1 MQLMRSAVVSFGE
14 KVPSMPRLTNL
25 FSVWALIAFA
35 VLGLLQLFPYTGVIL
50 MVLGG
55 ALWCGLAVH
64 AFLIALGVEAV
75 LGRVPRFLLVVPL
88 AAYAA
93 YYVMYLQQ
101 AREIHAKAQQLRA
114 DNPSLVLPFDPARY
128 SLLLPQTHAQLV
140 AGHYDVPVTYDAN
153 QNFRPEGFVSHRL
166 LDREQC
172 ADATAAQSR
181 LRAERSHAAFGLV
194 APVRVED
201 GAIIPTYIKDVCLLN
216 FPEKPPLPQLVVTRR
231 GDDAVWRRQRGIL
244 EQTTD
249 FSLDGKLF
257 ATYRTASVWRLSP
270 FPLLLIGCALNSGAP
285 SWDCFANF
293 NHALEVLNTTPDN
306 VDSARYDLPESIV
319 LGLRKHLPNDYVEF
333 KGDGR
338 WQAFIEQI
346 DNYSQQQAEF
356 DSNHKA
362 ELFSQFVEF
371 VQDSAVETT
380 GTGTFINVV
389 YKGAVA
395 PPREMEGV
403 VLAAPEKLIPLRD
416 VIATRFL
423 QLTRA
428 SIDVSNKWYRLLDK
442 SLVTLPRDAYAGMPD
457 DEVNQLL
464 DALRSS
470 RGWYYFHE
478 FYLRMTDAGP
488 RTLSFYER
496 ELSRLQDGGASK
508 SFVPELAICRLG
520 QADEPT
526 KEILRKEFVDTSKTD
541 RFDGSVDY
549 NSAVFVTLLRLGDA
563 AVAQGAPAAFQRDE
577 VVGWYDAV
585 RQGKG
590 RTDVGPN
597 NCNGWGRAGPRDM
610 NWWRRSPPSLRASL
624 IYQDKAWV
632 EAKAN

>member
-1 MQLMRSAVVSFGE
+1 
-14 KVPSMPRLTNL
+14 MPRLTSL

-55 ALWCGLAVH
+55 ALWCGLAVQ
-64 AFLIALGVEAV
+64 AFLIGLGVEAA

-88 AAYAA
+88 AAYAG

-101 AREIHAKAQQLRA
+101 TREIHAKAEQLRA
-114 DNPSLVLPFDPARY
+114 SNPSLVLPFDPTQH
-128 SLLLPQTHAQLV
+128 SLVLPQMHAQLV
-140 AGHYDVPVTYDAN
+140 AGHYDVPMTYDTN
-153 QNFRPEGFVSHRL
+153 PNFKPEGFVSHRL
-166 LDREQC
+166 LNRQQC
-172 ADATAAQSR
+172 TDATAAQAR
-181 LRAERSHAAFGLV
+181 LRAQRSRAAFGLV
-194 APVRVED
+194 TQVRVED
-201 GAIIPTYIKDVCLLN
+201 GAVMPTYIKDVCLLN
-216 FPEKPPLPQLVVTRR
+216 FPEKPPLQQIVVTRR
-231 GDDAVWRRQRGIL
+231 GDDAVWRRERGIL

-257 ATYRTASVWRLSP
+257 ATYHTASVWRLSP

-293 NHALEVLNTTPDN
+293 NHALEVINTTPDN

-319 LGLRKHLPNDYVEF
+319 LGLRKYLPNDYVEF
-333 KGDGR
+333 RGDGR
-338 WQAFIEQI
+338 WQAFIQQI
-346 DNYSQQQAEF
+346 DNYPQQQAEF
-356 DSNHKA
+356 DSDHKA
-362 ELFSQFVEF
+362 DLFSQFVEF
-371 VQDSAVETT
+371 VHDNAVETT
-380 GTGTFINVV
+380 GTGVFINIV
-389 YKGAVA
+389 YKGTVA
-395 PPREMEGV
+395 PPGEMEPA

-416 VIATRFL
+416 AIAARFL

-428 SIDVSNKWYRLLDK
+428 SIGVNNKWYRLLDK
-442 SLVTLPRDAYAGMPD
+442 SLVALPRDSYASMPD
-457 DEVNQLL
+457 DEVSQLL
-464 DALRSS
+464 DALGSS
-470 RGWYYFHE
+470 RGWDYFRE
-478 FYLRMTDAGP
+478 LYLRMTDAGP

-496 ELSRLQDGGASK
+496 ELSRLQNRGASK
-508 SFVPELAICRLG
+508 SLVPELAICRLG

-526 KEILRKEFVDTSKTD
+526 KEILRKEFTDTSKTD
-541 RFDGSVDY
+541 RFDDPVEH

-563 AVAQGAPAAFQRDE
+563 SVAQGAPAAFQRED

-590 RTDVGPN
+590 QTDVGPN
-597 NCNGWGRAGPRDM
+597 NCNGWERSGFRDM
-610 NWWRRSPPSLRASL
+610 NWWRRFPPPLRASL

>member
-1 MQLMRSAVVSFGE
+1 
-14 KVPSMPRLTNL
+14 MPRLTSL

-55 ALWCGLAVH
+55 ALWCGLAVQ
-64 AFLIALGVEAV
+64 AFLIGLGVEAA

-88 AAYAA
+88 AAYAG

-101 AREIHAKAQQLRA
+101 TREIHAKAEQLRA
-114 DNPSLVLPFDPARY
+114 SNPSLVLPFDPTQH
-128 SLLLPQTHAQLV
+128 SLVLPQMHAQLV
-140 AGHYDVPVTYDAN
+140 AGHYDVPMTYDAN
-153 QNFRPEGFVSHRL
+153 PNFKPEGFVSHRL
-166 LDREQC
+166 LNRQQC
-172 ADATAAQSR
+172 TDATAAQAR
-181 LRAERSHAAFGLV
+181 LRAQRSRAAFGLV
-194 APVRVED
+194 TQVRVED
-201 GAIIPTYIKDVCLLN
+201 GAITPTYIKDVCLLN
-216 FPEKPPLPQLVVTRR
+216 FPEKPPLQQIVVTRR
-231 GDDAVWRRQRGIL
+231 GDDAVWRRERGIL

-257 ATYRTASVWRLSP
+257 ATYHTASVWRLSP

-293 NHALEVLNTTPDN
+293 NHALEVINTTPDN

-319 LGLRKHLPNDYVEF
+319 LGLRKYLPNDYVEF
-333 KGDGR
+333 RGDGR
-338 WQAFIEQI
+338 WQAFIQQI
-346 DNYSQQQAEF
+346 DNYPQQQAEF
-356 DSNHKA
+356 DSDHKA
-362 ELFSQFVEF
+362 DLFSQFVEF
-371 VQDSAVETT
+371 VHDNAVETT
-380 GTGTFINVV
+380 GTGVFINIV
-389 YKGAVA
+389 YKGTVA
-395 PPREMEGV
+395 PPGEMEPA

-416 VIATRFL
+416 AIAARFL

-428 SIDVSNKWYRLLDK
+428 SIGVNNKWYRLLDK
-442 SLVTLPRDAYAGMPD
+442 SLVALPRDSYASMPD
-457 DEVNQLL
+457 DEVSQLL
-464 DALRSS
+464 DALGSS
-470 RGWYYFHE
+470 RGWDYFRE
-478 FYLRMTDAGP
+478 LYLRMTDAGP

-496 ELSRLQDGGASK
+496 ELSRLQNRGASK
-508 SFVPELAICRLG
+508 SLVPELAICRLG

-526 KEILRKEFVDTSKTD
+526 KEILRKEFTDTSKTD
-541 RFDGSVDY
+541 RFDDPVEH

-563 AVAQGAPAAFQRDE
+563 SVAQGAPAAFQRED

-590 RTDVGPN
+590 QTDVGPN
-597 NCNGWGRAGPRDM
+597 NCNGWERSGFRDM
-610 NWWRRSPPSLRASL
+610 NWWRRFPPPLRASL